1 MSIKKQALKSKPVT
15 KVSFKIS
22 KDQAGGAKSIA
33 ILGDFN
39 NWSPEADVMKALKNG
54 SFSHTLELQSG
65 NTYQFRYLADGER
78 WFNDEEADGFA
89 QTGLGEARNSML
101 AL

>member
-1 MSIKKQALKSKPVT
+1 MSLKKQALKSKPIT
-15 KVSFKIS
+15 KVSFKVS
-22 KDQAGGAKSIA
+22 KDQAAGAKSIA

-39 NWSPEADVMKALKNG
+39 NWSAEADVMKALKNG
-54 SFSHTLELQSG
+54 SFSHTIELQRG
-65 NTYQFRYLADGER
+65 NSYQFRYLADGER

-89 QTGLGEARNSML
+89 QTGMGEAQNSII